1 MIKEHTIAK
10 TPIEIKKDIDYLVS
24 KVNIGVS
31 YFDAKAISI
40 MNTYGNDLLE
50 LEKPCAKK
58 LCSTCKHF
66 GKYTLHA
73 CDGGLTGCTKLS
85 IENSDRVLGG
95 CVSNW
100 EQK

>member
-1 MIKEHTIAK
+1 MAK

-31 YFDAKAISI
+31 FFDARAISI
-40 MNTYGNDLLE
+40 MGTYGNDLME
-50 LEKPCAKK
+50 LEQPCIQSNQK

-66 GKYTLHA
+66 GNYTLHP
-73 CDGGLTGCTKLS
+73 CDGGLTGCKKLS
-85 IENSDRVLGG
+85 IENSDRKLGG
-95 CVSNW
+95 CITHW